1 MTHTVL
7 ARKWRPKKFTDLVGQ
22 QTSVTVLNNI
32 LASGRLHHAYL
43 LTGTRGVGKTTI
55 ARIIAKALNCL
66 NLQQNEPCCTCQ
78 NCTDIDRGSFVD
90 VIEIDAASNTGV
102 DNIRELIDNAQYAPV
117 IGKYKVYIIDEVH
130 MLSKS
135 AFNAMLKTL
144 EEPPTHVIFILATT
158 DLQKVPITILSRCL
172 QLKLRN
178 LLTPEI
184 AAHLAH
190 VLTVEKIAYEE
201 DALQIVADLAHGS
214 MRDALSLLDQA
225 IAYTDNNV
233 TTDAVKQMLGITDDS
248 FIFAILDALSS
259 LKSRQ
264 LAELADQIYSQGH
277 DLENVLLKL
286 NQQLCNLNLIQ
297 LGAITSNNNIAKYA
311 PLFSINDVQLY
322 FEITNLGLEQI
333 SKTKN
338 KYQVFIMTLFRMLA
352 FNIGSNNTQT
362 VIINQTNMLTTPE
375 NSSNNQQSKT
385 QTVTAKSDSPQKLN
399 TQTSSALTNAA
410 IITSN
415 APVNMAEQLPIANT
429 SIENVNTDKIVI
441 ANNDL
446 DVKQTSTKEN
456 LNVESEASKT
466 ENVDVTSQGSNTLQ
480 DNNSYAASDSTINN
494 IVNDNTTAQ
503 TLEFNGNWIELVESV
518 ELKLDHHL
526 RPFLENAK
534 LVDYTDSSFNI
545 TVDNKYQSA
554 FNNQVIEQ
562 INSSFSNL
570 FAKPITFK
578 IEFADA
584 TTETLKEK
592 RQLHLEQKQL
602 DAEQAI
608 KEDPNL
614 ATLTSLFSATIAP
627 NSIKPL

>member
-32 LASGRLHHAYL
+32 LTNGRLHHAYL

-66 NLQQNEPCCTCQ
+66 NPQQNEPCCACQ
-78 NCTDIDRGSFVD
+78 NCTDIDRGRFVD

-184 AAHLAH
+184 SAHLAH
-190 VLTVEKIAYEE
+190 VLTTEKIDFEA

-233 TTDAVKQMLGITDDS
+233 TTDAIKQMLGITDDS
-248 FIFAILDALSS
+248 FIFAILDALQS
-259 LKSRQ
+259 LNSKQ
-264 LAELADQIYSQGH
+264 LAELAEQIYNQGN

-286 NQQLCNLNLIQ
+286 NQQLCDLNLVQ
-297 LGAITSNNNIAKYA
+297 LGAITRSDNIAKYA
-311 PLFSINDVQLY
+311 TLFSINDIQLY
-322 FEITNLGLEQI
+322 FEISNLGLEQI

-352 FNIGSNNTQT
+352 FNLGSNDAQT
-362 VIINQTNMLTTPE
+362 VIISQTKVVPKSETATNG
-375 NSSNNQQSKT
+375 QQSRT
-385 QTVTAKSDSPQKLN
+385 QTTSVESDSQQNSN
-399 TQTSSALTNAA
+399 TQTSHILGETKT
-410 IITSN
+410 ITSN
-415 APVNMAEQLPIANT
+415 PTINMVEQQT
-429 SIENVNTDKIVI
+429 SIENATTNKAVI
-441 ANNDL
+441 IKDNIEA
-446 DVKQTSTKEN
+446 KPTSKKEN
-456 LNVESEASKT
+456 LNVESVNKT
-466 ENVDVTSQGSNTLQ
+466 ENIADTSQTVNAKQ
-480 DNNSYAASDSTINN
+480 ARNNNYTASDSITNN
-494 IVNDNTTAQ
+494 VDNNNLKNHAI
-503 TLEFNGNWIELVESV
+503 EFNGNWIELIENV

-534 LVDYTDSSFNI
+534 LVDYTDSLFNI

-554 FNNQVIEQ
+554 FNDQVIEQ
-562 INSSFSNL
+562 INGSFSNL
-570 FAKPITFK
+570 LAKPITFN
-578 IEFADA
+578 IEFADE
-584 TTETLKEK
+584 TTDTLKEK

-614 ATLTSLFSATIAP
+614 AALTSLFSATIAP